1 MTEEAFDV
9 TVVGSCMTDLVRW
22 VRPLC
27 ALFMLV
33 DEAEAVSVPC
43 ALPEM
48 TISQAESSEKAER
61 GLACQIRDQETPPL
75 PQVGPTGS
83 STPGMLW
90 WPNLDTRYIC
100 WKSWTPKRLKTLVTH
115 FKISQT
121 LFSLR
126 VFFFLTC
133 KFVENMARG
142 LMGVFHRDLQWAA
155 LSCLHKNRGSALNL
169 DNAAGLFFPSALV
182 LKAQMLEKTPPSA
195 SAPLGIKG
203 ESWDRL
209 ISIRLDVWMIHA
221 CCCFSKKT

>member
-27 ALFMLV
+27 SLFTFV

-90 WPNLDTRYIC
+90 WPNLDTLHMLEVLNSKEAKNSC
-100 WKSWTPKRLKTLVTH
+100 NAFQKHVFSFLSPTNTDTFFLKG
-115 FKISQT
+115 
-121 LFSLR
+121 
-126 VFFFLTC
+126 FFFDVQVCGKYGTRADGC
-133 KFVENMARG
+133 FPPWPAVG
-142 LMGVFHRDLQWAA
+142 CTV
-155 LSCLHKNRGSALNL
+155 LSPR
-169 DNAAGLFFPSALV
+169 
-182 LKAQMLEKTPPSA
+182 E
-195 SAPLGIKG
+195 
-203 ESWDRL
+203 
-209 ISIRLDVWMIHA
+209 
-221 CCCFSKKT
+221 